1 MLQTIFGSQVKRF
14 RFAKGMSQNELA
26 DSTGIDR
33 AQLSRIELGNINIT
47 LDTYEKI
54 AFALDIQP
62 YQLLMPLP
70 EKKTTDI
77 HPFVK
82 WAGGKAQ
89 LLSTIKELMPETFNS
104 YYEPFVGGG
113 ALFFSVLPHTA
124 FINDNN
130 SELISAY
137 NCMKGSTLFSEMLS
151 LLKQHEKKH
160 NEEYYYKIREM
171 DRAEDFSTLSEPVRA
186 ARMIYLNK
194 ACFNG
199 LYRVNTKGYF
209 NVPSGKKSY
218 VTTFDESNLLNIKE
232 YFTSSNITI
241 TCNDFEIAVESAS
254 AGDFVY
260 FDPPYDMPDNKESFT
275 SYTKEAFGKDEQKRL
290 SNVFKN
296 LSEKGV
302 SVMLSNHNTSFINK
316 LYEDFN
322 IHVVKAK
329 RMINSKG
336 AGRGAVEEVII
347 TNY

>member
-54 AFALDIQP
+54 AVALNIQP

-70 EKKTTDI
+70 EKKTPDI

-82 WAGGKAQ
+82 WAGGKTQ

-137 NCMKGSTLFSEMLS
+137 NCMKDKTLFSEMIS

-160 NEEYYYKIREM
+160 SEDYYYEIREM
-171 DRAEDFSTLSEPVRA
+171 DRAEDFSSLPESVRA

-209 NVPSGKKSY
+209 NVPSGKKTHVS
-218 VTTFDESNLLNIKE
+218 TFDKDNMENIRN
-232 YFTSSNITI
+232 YFTNYNITV
-241 TCNDFEIAVESAS
+241 TCNDFEVVVKTAS
-254 AGDFVY
+254 TGDFVY
-260 FDPPYDMPDNKESFT
+260 FDPPYDTPENKESFT
-275 SYTKEAFGKDEQKRL
+275 SYTKDAFGKEEQKRL
-290 SNVFKN
+290 SSVFKS

-302 SVMLSNHNTSFINK
+302 FVMLSNHNTSFINK

-336 AGRGAVEEVII
+336 SGRGAVEEVII

>member
-1 MLQTIFGSQVKRF
+1 MLQKIFGNQVKTF
-14 RFAKGMSQNELA
+14 RLAKGLSQNELA

-47 LDTYEKI
+47 LDTFEKI
-54 AFALDIQP
+54 ASALDVQP

-70 EKKTTDI
+70 EKKTSDI

-82 WAGGKAQ
+82 WAGGKTQ

-130 SELISAY
+130 RELISAY
-137 NCMKGSTLFSEMLS
+137 NCMKDITLFSEMLS

-171 DRAEDFSTLSEPVRA
+171 DRAEDFLTLSEPVRA

-199 LYRVNTKGYF
+199 LYRVNAKGYF
-209 NVPSGKKSY
+209 NVPSGKKLQ
-218 VTTFDESNLLNIKE
+218 VTTFDENNMSNIRE
-232 YFTSSNITI
+232 YFTNSNVTV
-241 TCNDFEIAVESAS
+241 TCNDFEIAVQSATS
-254 AGDFVY
+254 GDFVY

-275 SYTKEAFGKDEQKRL
+275 SYTKDAFGKDEQKRL
-290 SNVFKN
+290 SSVFKA

-302 SVMLSNHNTSFINK
+302 FVMLSNHNTSFINN
-316 LYEDFN
+316 LYEGFN

-336 AGRGAVEEVII
+336 TGRGAVEEVII